1 MSKLFGLLGCPVGHS
16 MSPAMHNDL
25 FSHYQMNY
33 YYHAFHVE
41 EADLEEAVIGLRVL
55 GVSGFNVTIPHKIS
69 IIKYLD
75 EIDEVAANIGAVNTV
90 VNMDG
95 RLIGYNTDGDGFIK
109 SLEPFVEG
117 DLQNKEILIIG
128 AGGAARAILFS
139 LAAIGIHSIDVC
151 NRTLSTAT
159 NLIADCTYKLTG
171 TGITITEAE
180 NRLNEYDII
189 INTTSVGMYPN
200 LNEIP
205 LSLTKLSSKTI
216 VSDII
221 YNPLQTKL
229 LLKAEQKGSK
239 TLNGIGMFVNQ
250 GALAFEKWT
259 SLFPDTRRMEKLV
272 INKLGGHSDVNR

>member
-1 MSKLFGLLGCPVGHS
+1 MSKLFGLLGCPVSHS

-25 FSHYQMNY
+25 FLHYKMNH

-41 EADLEEAVIGLRVL
+41 NADLEMAVNGLRAL

-75 EIDEVAANIGAVNTV
+75 EVDEVAANIGAVNTV

-95 RLIGYNTDGDGFIK
+95 RLKGYNTDGDGFIR
-109 SLEPFVEG
+109 SLESCVG
-117 DLQNKEILIIG
+117 GSLQNKKILIIG

-139 LAAIGIHSIDVC
+139 LAAIGVHTIDVC
-151 NRTLSTAT
+151 NRTLSAAKQ
-159 NLIADCTYKLTG
+159 LISDCSYKLSG
-171 TGITITEAE
+171 KGISIIDAE
-180 NRLNEYDII
+180 IRLHDYDII

-200 LNEIP
+200 IEELP
-205 LSLTKLSSKTI
+205 LSLTNLSASTI

-229 LLKAEQKGSK
+229 LLEANHKGSI

-259 SLFPDTRRMEKLV
+259 GLFPDTSRMEELV
-272 INKLGGHSDVNR
+272 INKLGGHTEC

>member
-1 MSKLFGLLGCPVGHS
+1 MSKLFGLLGCPVSHS

-25 FSHYQMNY
+25 FLHYGLNH

-41 EADLEEAVIGLRVL
+41 NENLEMAVNGLRAL
-55 GVSGFNVTIPHKIS
+55 GVSGFNVTIPHKIA

-95 RLIGYNTDGDGFIK
+95 KLKGFNTDGDGFIK
-109 SLEPFVEG
+109 SLESCLDSP
-117 DLQNKEILIIG
+117 LQNKRILIIG

-139 LAAIGIHSIDVC
+139 LAAIDVHAIDVC
-151 NRTLSTAT
+151 NRTLSSAIQ
-159 NLIADCTYKLTG
+159 LIGDCSYKLSG
-171 TGITITEAE
+171 TGISIRDAE

-200 LNEIP
+200 LEEIP
-205 LSLTKLSSKTI
+205 LSLTNLSPSTI

-229 LLKAEQKGSK
+229 LLEAKQKGST

-259 SLFPDTRRMEKLV
+259 GLFPDTRRMEELV
-272 INKLGGHSDVNR
+272 INKLGGHVEC